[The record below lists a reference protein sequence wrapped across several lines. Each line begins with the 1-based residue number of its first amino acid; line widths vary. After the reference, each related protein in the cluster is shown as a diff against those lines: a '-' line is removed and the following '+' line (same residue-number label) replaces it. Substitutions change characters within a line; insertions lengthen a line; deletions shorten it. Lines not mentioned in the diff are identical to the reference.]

1 MIRNSIT
8 FLVAVI
14 IFAMQIFLFFLG
26 LYFWVSAYSS
36 GTLERDTVTGAPYK
50 DYNLPWYGWL
60 GLIYLIVSTC
70 WIFLFLN
77 NMGDFMVSA
86 ITCEDYFQT
95 NNGCA
100 KAVCNTLVYHLGSVA
115 MGSAVLFP
123 CSLIQFIYDP
133 IYDLITKSGN
143 EAGKANWFQKCM
155 SIICLPIKFP
165 YKKFIMRVGEQGF
178 PMGYLAD
185 CNFCPA
191 SKEAFYLIEAHNG
204 ILGNVMIINF
214 IYRIS
219 GVLAIASLNT
229 FIASLV
235 FSNLD
240 YYQQRLTNPLIPT
253 IVSLP

>member
-8 FLVAVI
+8 FLVTVI
-14 IFAMQIFLFFLG
+14 IFVLQVLLFFLA

-36 GTLERDTVTGAPYK
+36 GKLERDTKTGAPYK
-50 DYNLPWYGWL
+50 KYNLPWYGWL
-60 GLIYLIVSTC
+60 GLIYLIISTA

-77 NMGDFMVSA
+77 NTGDYMVSA

-95 NNGCA
+95 RNGCPS
-100 KAVCNTLVYHLGSVA
+100 AVCNTIVYHLGSVA

-143 EAGKANWFQKCM
+143 ESGRANWFQKIM
-155 SIICLPIKFP
+155 SIICLPVKWP
-165 YKKFIMRVGEQGF
+165 YKKFVMRIGEQGF
-178 PMGYLAD
+178 PMSYLAC
-185 CNFCPA
+185 CNFCPG
-191 SKEAFYLIEAHNG
+191 SKEGFYLLEAYNN
-204 ILGNVMIINF
+204 ILGNVMLINF
-214 IYRIS
+214 IYRVSAIFAIS
-219 GVLAIASLNT
+219 ALNT

-253 IVSLP
+253 IVDHR